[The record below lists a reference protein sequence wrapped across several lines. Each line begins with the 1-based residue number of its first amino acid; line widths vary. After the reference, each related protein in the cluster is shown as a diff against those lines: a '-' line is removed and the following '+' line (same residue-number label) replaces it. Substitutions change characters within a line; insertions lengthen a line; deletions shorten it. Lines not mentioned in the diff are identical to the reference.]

1 MTYFVYILASKPR
14 GTLYVG
20 VTNNLIR
27 RIFEHKNKL
36 IEGFTEQYDVNLLV
50 WYESS
55 ESIESAIAYEKKLK
69 RWRREWKIEMIEK
82 QNPEWVDLYQQI
94 I

>member
-20 VTNNLIR
+20 VTNNLVR
-27 RIFEHKNKL
+27 RIFEHKNKVV
-36 IEGFTEQYDVNLLV
+36 EGFTKRYEVDILV
-50 WYESS
+50 WYEAS
-55 ESIESAIAYEKKLK
+55 ESIESAISYEKKLK
-69 RWRREWKIEMIEK
+69 RWRRDWKIELIEK
-82 QNPEWVDLYQQI
+82 QNPDWLDLYSQI